1 MHRNPR
7 TARSAFP
14 RFAQGLAWGA
24 LCALALAVSGPV
36 AAQTRGLDPAKPG
49 VAVYPG
55 AKHDAATSEFLR
67 TSLQVD
73 GAAYRTADDVAK
85 VAAFYKGQ
93 AGVQAMG
100 DAAKDSA
107 AFSAGCKEEFNAALK
122 KKITTGCALQIT
134 VQRPWMDMKTGKMMP
149 DTLVS
154 IVKQP

>member
-1 MHRNPR
+1 MHPNFRAAQP
-7 TARSAFP
+7 TLPLSARW
-14 RFAQGLAWGA
+14 LAWGA
-24 LCALALAVSGPV
+24 LFALALAVSGPV
-36 AAQTRGLDPAKPG
+36 AAQTKGLDPAKPG

-107 AFSAGCKEEFNAALK
+107 AFTAGLGPSFSSQVLIGLSRARWSE
-122 KKITTGCALQIT
+122 
-134 VQRPWMDMKTGKMMP
+134 
-149 DTLVS
+149 
-154 IVKQP
+154 

>member
-1 MHRNPR
+1 MHHNFR
-7 TARSAFP
+7 TAQPAHSRSP
-14 RFAQGLAWGA
+14 RGLAWDA
-24 LCALALAVSGPV
+24 LCALAVASSLPV
-36 AAQTRGLDPAKPG
+36 AAQTKGMDSAKPG

-67 TSLQVD
+67 TSLHVD
-73 GAAYRTADDVAK
+73 GAAYRTADDVEK

-100 DAAKDSA
+100 EAAKDSA
-107 AFSAGCKEEFNAALK
+107 AFTAGCKEEFNAALK
-122 KKITTGCALQIT
+122 RKITTGCALQIT